1 MALAEVCSDEH
12 SSLHAEIVIGI
23 VKAIDLCLIVGTT
36 VTVFALQN
44 GVTIRLA
51 REVDHNLLTL
61 LTSLLAAM
69 LFIAGFQRIGGY
81 ALAQLMRLR
90 WQLTRTT
97 AVWAVTGS
105 VLFFAALLSGIPGIH
120 FAAWAPGWIVTTL
133 AFLLIERGIVRGAI
147 AQCARQ
153 GWLTRNVVIV
163 GAGEQGER
171 LIAKL
176 QKSGVAIRGVF
187 DDRLSSRIPDALC
200 GFGVIGT
207 TDALLRFA
215 RRVPIDEVIIT
226 LPLSADQRVKE
237 LIEKLSPLAIDL
249 RLSAE
254 PIAENFRVRGVSYV
268 GDVALF
274 SIAERPIKSWDT
286 VIKWLEDKVLSALLL
301 VTLAP
306 LMGLIALLIKLESRG
321 PLFFVQERFGF
332 NNNVIHVLKF
342 RTMYTHCCDIT
353 GAQRTVQNDPR
364 VTRVGRVLRSL
375 SLDELPQLFNVLK
388 GDMSLVGPR
397 PHALPM
403 MAGTRLYC
411 DAVEKYAHRHRVKP
425 GITGW
430 AQINGYRGEVDTIE
444 KARAR
449 VEYDLSYIE
458 EWSLW
463 LDLKILVL
471 TVPTLLWRRNAY

>member
-1 MALAEVCSDEH
+1 MTLADVRWGQH
-12 SSLHAEIVIGI
+12 SSLPSEIVGGI
-23 VKAIDLCLIVGTT
+23 IKAIDLSLIVGAT
-36 VTVFALQN
+36 VAVFTLQSD
-44 GVTIRLA
+44 VTIHSA
-51 REVDHNLLTL
+51 QAVDRDLVAL

-69 LFIAGFQRIGGY
+69 LFVASFQRIGGY
-81 ALAQLMRLR
+81 KLAQLSNLR
-90 WQLTRTT
+90 WQLTRA
-97 AVWAVTGS
+97 AVVWTVTGS
-105 VLFFAALLSGIPGIH
+105 VLFFGALLSGIPGIH
-120 FAAWAPGWIVTTL
+120 FAALAPGWIVTTL
-133 AFLLIERGIVRGAI
+133 AFLLIERAIVRGAI

-200 GFGVIGT
+200 GIGVIGT

-215 RRVPIDEVIIT
+215 RRVRIDEVIIT
-226 LPLSADQRVKE
+226 LPLSADQRIKA

-268 GDVALF
+268 GDVALLG
-274 SIAERPIKSWDT
+274 IVERPIKHWDA
-286 VIKWLEDKVLSALLL
+286 VIKWLEEKVLSALLL
-301 VTLAP
+301 VLLAP
-306 LMGLIALLIKLESRG
+306 LMALIALLVKLESRG
-321 PLFFVQERFGF
+321 SVFFCQERFGF
-332 NNNVIHVLKF
+332 NNNTIHVLKF
-342 RTMYTHCCDIT
+342 RTMYTDRCDLS
-353 GAQRTVQNDPR
+353 GAAHTVRGDLR
-364 VTRVGRVLRSL
+364 VTRVGRALRSL

-403 MAGTRLYC
+403 MVGTRLYC

-430 AQINGYRGEVDTIE
+430 AQVSGYRGEIDTIE

-463 LDLKILVL
+463 LDVKILVL
-471 TVPTLLWRRNAY
+471 TVPTLLRRRDAY